1 MFIYTHFLDLAIVK
15 LSDTVKTPFHTRG
28 IYVDLIRLNSNMPNS
43 NLVGRKMFIS
53 GWGRF
58 GPRKKLSQY
67 LRFTELPMSKPYKG
81 SLRFK
86 ESKTHAGQC
95 QGDSGGT
102 SNKIVFN
109 Q

>member
-1 MFIYTHFLDLAIVK
+1 MT
-15 LSDTVKTPFHTRG
+15 
-28 IYVDLIRLNSNMPNS
+28 NS
-43 NLVGRKMFIS
+43 NLVGRKMLIS

-67 LRFTELPMSKPYKG
+67 LRFTELLMSKPYKG

-95 QGDSGGT
+95 HGDSGGT
-102 SNKIVFN
+102 NNKITLI

>member
-1 MFIYTHFLDLAIVK
+1 M
-15 LSDTVKTPFHTRG
+15 
-28 IYVDLIRLNSNMPNS
+28 NSNMPNS

-67 LRFTELPMSKPYKG
+67 LRFTELLLSNPYKG

-86 ESKTHAGQC
+86 ESKTYAGHC

-102 SNKIVFN
+102 RNKIEFI
-109 Q
+109 QQ